1 MDAGWLQCR
10 VGKQRKEKARE
21 EHGTLNWGQ
30 EVKG

>member
-1 MDAGWLQCR
+1 MKLEEELAAQNQWE
-10 VGKQRKEKARE
+10 EKARE